1 MAGFF
6 DTLFGGG
13 AEREANEKNQA
24 LYGQYKTEGQ
34 QNLQTG
40 LNSSLGALGTG
51 YGNANATLGQNK
63 DVWSQYGT
71 NANGA
76 LDSGLN
82 NSLASLNSAKSQY
95 DPLAALGQ
103 KYGQGTSLYMDSLG
117 VNGAS
122 GNQNAVNSFQAG
134 PGYEF
139 TLGQGLDALNRR
151 RASAGMLNSGNA
163 DIDALTYGT
172 GLANQTYGDWQT
184 RLAGLINPELQ
195 ATSGAA
201 TGRAGVD
208 TQIAGLYGTDAANRV
223 GVAGNVAT
231 GTAGANSGIA
241 ANQSALGA
249 GQAGLY
255 TQNASD
261 LTNLAGSV
269 TSGRASGNNMQA
281 AGEAAGAKNGLGA
294 ALSLASLAAGGAG
307 GGFGGL
313 GSSLGSLG
321 TNMVNNGGFFNPIA
335 GMTGR

>member
-24 LYGQYKTEGQ
+24 LYNGYQAQGT
-34 QNLQTG
+34 QNLTNG
-40 LNSSLGALGTG
+40 LNQSLGALGTG

-71 NANGA
+71 TANGA
-76 LDSGLN
+76 LDSGLT
-82 NSLASLNSAKSQY
+82 NSLGALNNAKGDYNSLDALAS
-95 DPLAALGQ
+95 
-103 KYGQGTSLYMDSLG
+103 KYGAGTSLYLDSLG
-117 VNGAS
+117 ANGAA
-122 GNQNAVNSFQAG
+122 GNKNAVDSFQAG
-134 PGYEF
+134 PGYDF
-139 TLGQGLDALNRR
+139 TLNQGLDALNRR

-172 GLANQTYGDWQT
+172 GLANQTYTNWQSQ
-184 RLAGLINPELQ
+184 LAGLINPELS
-195 ATSGAA
+195 ATQGAA

-208 TQIAGLYGTDAANRV
+208 TNIANLYGQDAQNRV

-231 GTAGANSGIA
+231 GTSAANSGIA

-255 TQNASD
+255 TGYGTD

-269 TSGRASGNNMQA
+269 TSGQAAGNNYQA

-294 ALSLASLAAGGAG
+294 ALSLASLAAGAAG

-313 GSSLGSLG
+313 GSQLGSLG
-321 TNMVNNGGFFNPIA
+321 TNMMNNGGTFNPIA